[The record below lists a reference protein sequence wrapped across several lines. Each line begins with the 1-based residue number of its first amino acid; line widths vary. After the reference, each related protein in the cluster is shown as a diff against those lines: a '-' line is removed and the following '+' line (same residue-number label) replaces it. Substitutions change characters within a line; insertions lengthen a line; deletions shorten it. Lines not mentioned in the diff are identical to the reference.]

1 MKSGGAISR
10 KPKGARPKRG
20 SIATSVGT
28 VDSIA
33 SARPVSRSGASAT
46 GGRHAQGA
54 GLRGRGPQGGRDSRR
69 RLAADRSGRSLPPLE
84 RAGVGDTP
92 GLRGC
97 PAPGLRWQ
105 RTGAM
110 TDSLFAGL
118 KVIDCASWI
127 AGPAAATILSD
138 FGADVIKIEP
148 PGAGDPWRA
157 SVPVPGKVTDYW
169 WQLTSRNKK
178 SLAIDLKHR
187 EGLRVLHRLIGAADV
202 FVTNFPLPVR
212 ERLQIAAA
220 DLLAIN
226 PRLVYGSI
234 SAYGEAGEEA
244 ARTGFDATAY
254 WARTGL
260 MDMVRASPEIEPVRS
275 MPGMGDH
282 PTATALYAAIVT
294 ALYRRERTGRGGVAQ
309 TSLLQNGLW
318 ANGCF
323 VQTRLFG
330 EHVPHRAPRGQ
341 APNPLANHYRCRDGR
356 WFLMALH
363 NEPRQLAS
371 FLKAIDAEHLAQ
383 DARFAATPQRRA
395 NAKALTAILDE
406 VFLRRDLEE
415 WRPILEK
422 AGVTFGA
429 VYSVDEAADDEQSR
443 EIGALVPFADGAGLT
458 VSSPFHLDG
467 ATKVAPVRAPAVGQH
482 SERVLRDN
490 GYSTDEI
497 ARLKA
502 LGVLQQ

>member
-1 MKSGGAISR
+1 MADGIF
-10 KPKGARPKRG
+10 
-20 SIATSVGT
+20 
-28 VDSIA
+28 
-33 SARPVSRSGASAT
+33 
-46 GGRHAQGA
+46 A
-54 GLRGRGPQGGRDSRR
+54 GLR
-69 RLAADRSGRSLPPLE
+69 
-84 RAGVGDTP
+84 
-92 GLRGC
+92 
-97 PAPGLRWQ
+97 
-105 RTGAM
+105 
-110 TDSLFAGL
+110 
-118 KVIDCASWI
+118 VIDCASWI

-138 FGADVIKIEP
+138 FGAEVIKIEP

-157 SVPVPGKVTDYW
+157 SPAVPGKVTDYW
-169 WQLTSRNKK
+169 WQLTARNKQ
-178 SLAIDLKHR
+178 SLAIDLKHP
-187 EGLRVLHRLIGAADV
+187 EGLGVLHRLLGTTDV
-202 FVTNFPLPVR
+202 FITNFPLPVR
-212 ERLQIAAA
+212 ERLKIAAA

-234 SAYGEAGEEA
+234 TAYGEAGEEA

-260 MDMVRASPEIEPVRS
+260 MDMVRATAETEPSRS

-294 ALYRRERTGRGGVAQ
+294 ALYRRERTGLGGVAQ

-323 VQTRLFG
+323 VQNRLFG
-330 EHVPHRAPRGQ
+330 EHVAHRPPRTEIN
-341 APNPLANHYRCRDGR
+341 ALANHYRCRDGR

-363 NEPRQLAS
+363 NAPRQLAS
-371 FLKAIDAEHLAQ
+371 FLKAIDAEHLA
-383 DARFAATPQRRA
+383 DDPRFNTMPARQA

-406 VFLRRDLEE
+406 IFSRRDLAQ

-422 AGVTFGA
+422 AGVTFGP
-429 VYSVDEAADDEQSR
+429 VLSVDEAADDRQAR
-443 EIGALVPFADGAGLT
+443 EIGALVPFADGKGLT
-458 VSSPFHLDG
+458 VSSPFHLDD

-490 GYSTDEI
+490 GYSADDI
-497 ARLKA
+497 AKLKA